1 MNSTKSNFLLNV
13 LRGAKMHCAPPVDFE
28 PVWLTGEQIDI
39 LINAL
44 DTVEKLTEF
53 MEGYNNESK

>member
-1 MNSTKSNFLLNV
+1 VNSTKSNYLLNV

-28 PVWLTGEQIDI
+28 PIWLTGEQIDI

-44 DTVEKLTEF
+44 EL
-53 MEGYNNESK
+53 SKN